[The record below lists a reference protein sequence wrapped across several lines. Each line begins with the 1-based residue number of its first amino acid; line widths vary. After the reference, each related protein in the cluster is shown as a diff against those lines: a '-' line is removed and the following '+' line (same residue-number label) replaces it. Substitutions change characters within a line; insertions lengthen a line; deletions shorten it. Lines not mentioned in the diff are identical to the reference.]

1 MPNVKDTLGA
11 YARRVEAYLA
21 SCLRGKGAPEG
32 LLAAMEY
39 SLLAGGKRLRPALCL
54 AWSELGGLAGDAA
67 LPSAAAL
74 ELVHT
79 YSLVHDDLP
88 AMDND
93 DLRRGRPTSHK
104 VYGEA
109 LAILAGD
116 GLLTEAFSLILDI
129 PGDNPGGLPPERL
142 IRAASLLA
150 RGAGPSGMVG
160 GQAVDMELT
169 GASGAPLDAL
179 RRLHAMKTGAL
190 ITAACA
196 MGAVLA
202 GADEAFFARAEG
214 YGRAVGVAFQ
224 IADDILDVVGDEK
237 AIGKPVG
244 SDQRQG
250 KSTYPSLVGLDES
263 RRLAHAA
270 ADEALT
276 HLSSVKGLDGPAAV
290 FLRDLAR
297 YIVERVN

>member
-1 MPNVKDTLGA
+1 MPTAKEALAA
-11 YARRVEAYLA
+11 YARRTEAYLA
-21 SCLRGKGAPEG
+21 GCLRGKAVPDR

-39 SLLAGGKRLRPALCL
+39 SLMAGGKRLRPALCL
-54 AWSELGGLAGDAA
+54 AWAELGGLAGDAA
-67 LPSAAAL
+67 LPAAAAL

-104 VYGEA
+104 VFGEA

-116 GLLTEAFSLILDI
+116 GLLTEAFSLIL
-129 PGDNPGGLPPERL
+129 DNPGGLPPERL

-150 RGAGPSGMVG
+150 RGAGPAGMVG

-169 GASGAPLDAL
+169 GASGATLDAL

-196 MGAVLA
+196 MGAALA
-202 GADEAFFARAEG
+202 GAGPDFAARAEG
-214 YGRAVGVAFQ
+214 YGRSVGVAFQ

-237 AIGKPVG
+237 TIGKPVG
-244 SDQRQG
+244 SDARQG
-250 KSTYPSLVGLDES
+250 KSTYVRLAGLDES
-263 RRLAHAA
+263 RRLAHAS
-270 ADEALT
+270 ADEAMGRLAP
-276 HLSSVKGLDGPAAV
+276 LDGPAAG

>member
-1 MPNVKDTLGA
+1 MSTAKETLAA
-11 YARRVEAYLA
+11 YARRMETYLA
-21 SCLRGKGAPEG
+21 GCLRDKSVPAG

-54 AWSELGGLAGDAA
+54 AWAELGGLSGDAP
-67 LPSAAAL
+67 LPAAAAL
-74 ELVHT
+74 ELIHT

-93 DLRRGRPTSHK
+93 DLRRGRPTNHK

-109 LAILAGD
+109 MAILAGD
-116 GLLTEAFSLILDI
+116 GLLTEAFSLILDN
-129 PGDNPGGLPPERL
+129 PGDTPAGLPPERL
-142 IRAASLLA
+142 LRAASILA

-160 GQAVDMELT
+160 GQAVDMEMTGRT
-169 GASGAPLDAL
+169 GATLSEL
-179 RRLHAMKTGAL
+179 RSLHAMKTGAL
-190 ITAACA
+190 ITAACG
-196 MGAVLA
+196 MGAALA
-202 GADEAFFARAEG
+202 GASPELAARAEG

-237 AIGKPVG
+237 TIGKPVG
-244 SDQRQG
+244 SDERQG
-250 KSTYPSLVGLDES
+250 KVTYPSLVGLDES
-263 RRLAHAA
+263 RRLARAA
-270 ADEALT
+270 ADGALE
-276 HLSSVKGLDGPAAV
+276 HLESLAGPAAG

>member
-1 MPNVKDTLGA
+1 MATVKDTLAA
-11 YARRVEAYLA
+11 YARRTEAYLA
-21 SCLRGKGAPEG
+21 GCLRGKGAPEG

-39 SLLAGGKRLRPALCL
+39 SLLAGGKRMRPALCL
-54 AWSELGGLAGDAA
+54 AWAELGGLAGDAA
-67 LPSAAAL
+67 LPAAAAL

-93 DLRRGRPTSHK
+93 DLRRGRPTNHK
-104 VYGEA
+104 VFGEA
-109 LAILAGD
+109 AAILAGD
-116 GLLTEAFSLILDI
+116 GLLTEAFSLILD
-129 PGDNPGGLPPERL
+129 NPGGLPPERVL
-142 IRAASLLA
+142 RAAAVLA

-169 GASGAPLDAL
+169 GKTGVAL
-179 RRLHAMKTGAL
+179 PELRAMHAMKTGAL
-190 ITAACA
+190 ITAACQ
-196 MGAVLA
+196 A
-202 GADEAFFARAEG
+202 GAALSGAGEGFAARAEG

-237 AIGKPVG
+237 TIGKPVG

-250 KSTYPSLVGLDES
+250 KVTYVSLAGLDES
-263 RRLAHAA
+263 RRLAHVA
-270 ADEALT
+270 ADEALE
-276 HLSSVKGLDGPAAV
+276 HLASLDGPPAG